1 MAEVSQQQIEAVV
14 SEVLEKLS
22 RDGKIQTSS
31 PSTIGS
37 SASDGIFTTAEQ
49 AVAAAKKAQID
60 LVKLGLKKRGEL
72 ISVIRQVSLE
82 QAQSLAELAV
92 NDTGMGVVEHK
103 YQKNEGAANL
113 SPGTEDLHSET
124 MVRC

>member
-14 SEVLEKLS
+14 SEVLERLS
-22 RDGKIQTSS
+22 RDGKIETSS
-31 PSTIGS
+31 PSAIGS
-37 SASDGIFTTAEQ
+37 SASDGIFATAEQ

-60 LVKLGLKKRGEL
+60 LVKLGLKKRSEL
-72 ISVIRQVSLE
+72 VSVIRQVSLE

-103 YQKNEGAANL
+103 YQKK
-113 SPGTEDLHSET
+113 
-124 MVRC
+124 